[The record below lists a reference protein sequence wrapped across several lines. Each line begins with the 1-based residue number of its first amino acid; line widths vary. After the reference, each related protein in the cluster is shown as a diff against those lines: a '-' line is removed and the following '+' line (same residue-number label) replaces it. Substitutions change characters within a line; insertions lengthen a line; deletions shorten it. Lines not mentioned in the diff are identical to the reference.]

1 MLLKFSKMKS
11 LYLFLL
17 LSLGL
22 LSGCA
27 FNEINQQNQQSE
39 TEIQKYIKD
48 RNLTMQKT
56 ADGMY
61 YAIDSKA
68 STKKSANISD
78 LVKFHYKMSLL
89 DGTIIDST
97 NRVLNQFKSE
107 VWGAK
112 ASVFTLALSNMKEG
126 ESGIFILP
134 ASLAFGGSS
143 FGNVPAYSTIRVDI
157 TIIAVR
163 TETEQIDDMKVLY
176 NMQNAELTTSGML
189 FKKLV
194 EKPSAAQVLVGQS
207 VVVSYVGKLGYS
219 VAQQDAAGKWSYSP
233 TFGSGTIGSATST
246 YFAGSGSLIAG
257 FEEAVMKLRIGEK
270 ASIIL
275 PYKLAYGTA
284 GNSAIPGYSPLYFEV
299 EIISA
304 Q

>member
-1 MLLKFSKMKS
+1 MLPKFNKMKS
-11 LYLFLL
+11 IYLFLCI
-17 LSLGL
+17 SLGL

-27 FNEINQQNQQSE
+27 FNEINQQ
-39 TEIQKYIKD
+39 TEQADAAIQKYIKD

-61 YAIDSKA
+61 FLKDTKGSTGKTA
-68 STKKSANISD
+68 SASD
-78 LVKFHYKMSLL
+78 LIKFHYKMTLL
-89 DGTIIDST
+89 DGTLVDST
-97 NRVLNQFKSE
+97 NRVLNQFKAE
-107 VWGAK
+107 VWGTK
-112 ASVFTLALSNMKEG
+112 ATVFTLPLSNLKEG
-126 ESGIFILP
+126 ESGVFILP

-143 FGNVPAYSTIRVDI
+143 FGNVPSYSTIRVDI
-157 TIIAVR
+157 TVIAIR
-163 TETEQIDDMKVLY
+163 TEAEQMADMKVAY
-176 NMQNAELTTSGML
+176 GMENAELTTSGMF

-194 EKPSAAQVLVGQS
+194 EKPSAAQVLVGQN
-207 VVVSYVGKLGYS
+207 VVVSYVGKFGYG
-219 VAQQDAAGKWSYSP
+219 VLQQDSAGKWFYSP
-233 TFGSGTIGSATST
+233 TFGSGTIGSATSA
-246 YFAGSGSLIAG
+246 YYAGSGNLISG

-284 GNSAIPGYSPLYFEV
+284 GNTAIPGYSPLYFEI

>member
-1 MLLKFSKMKS
+1 MLLKFNKMKS
-11 LYLFLL
+11 LYLFLCI
-17 LSLGL
+17 SLGL

-27 FNEINQQNQQSE
+27 FNEINQQ
-39 TEIQKYIKD
+39 TEQADAAIQKYIKD

-61 YAIDSKA
+61 FLKDTKGSTGKTA
-68 STKKSANISD
+68 SASD
-78 LVKFHYKMSLL
+78 LIKFHYKMTLL
-89 DGTIIDST
+89 DGTLVDST
-97 NRVLNQFKSE
+97 NRVLNQFKAE
-107 VWGAK
+107 VWGTK
-112 ASVFTLALSNMKEG
+112 ATVFTLPLSNLKEG
-126 ESGIFILP
+126 ESGVFILP

-143 FGNVPAYSTIRVDI
+143 FGNVPSYSTIRVDI
-157 TIIAVR
+157 TVIAIR
-163 TETEQIDDMKVLY
+163 TEAEQMDDMKVAY
-176 NMQNAELTTSGML
+176 GMQNAELTTSGMF

-194 EKPSAAQVLVGQS
+194 EKPAAAQVLVGQN
-207 VVVSYVGKLGYS
+207 VVVSYVGKFGYG
-219 VAQQDAAGKWSYSP
+219 VLQQDSAGKWFYSP
-233 TFGSGTIGSATST
+233 TFGSGTIGSAASA
-246 YFAGSGSLIAG
+246 YYAGSGNLIAG

-284 GNSAIPGYSPLYFEV
+284 GNSAIPGYSPLYFEI

>member
-1 MLLKFSKMKS
+1 MKS
-11 LYLFLL
+11 IYLFLCI
-17 LSLGL
+17 SLGL

-27 FNEINQQNQQSE
+27 FNEINQQTEQADA
-39 TEIQKYIKD
+39 EIQKYIKV

-61 YAIDSKA
+61 FLKDTKGSTGKTA
-68 STKKSANISD
+68 STSD
-78 LVKFHYKMSLL
+78 LIKFHYKMTLL
-89 DGTIIDST
+89 DGSLIDST
-97 NRVLNQFKSE
+97 NRVLNQFKAE
-107 VWGAK
+107 VWGTK
-112 ASVFTLALSNMKEG
+112 ATIFTLPLSNLKEG
-126 ESGIFILP
+126 ESGVFILP

-143 FGNVPAYSTIRVDI
+143 FGNVPSYSTIRVDI
-157 TIIAVR
+157 TVIAIR
-163 TETEQIDDMKVLY
+163 TEAEQIADMKVTY
-176 NMQNAELTTSGML
+176 GMENAELTTSGMF

-194 EKPSAAQVLVGQS
+194 EKPSAAQVLVGQN
-207 VVVSYVGKLGYS
+207 VVVSYVGKFGYG
-219 VAQQDAAGKWSYSP
+219 VLQQDSAGKWFYSP
-233 TFGSGTIGSATST
+233 TFGSGTIGSASSA
-246 YFAGSGSLIAG
+246 YYAGSGNLIAG

-284 GNSAIPGYSPLYFEV
+284 GNTAIPGYSPLYFEI

>member
-1 MLLKFSKMKS
+1 MLLKFNKMKS

-27 FNEINQQNQQSE
+27 FNEINQQNQQAE

-61 YAIDSKA
+61 YTIDSKG

-89 DGTIIDST
+89 DGTLVDST
-97 NRVLNQFKSE
+97 NRVLNQYKSE
-107 VWGAK
+107 MWGSK

-157 TIIAVR
+157 SIIAVR

>member
-1 MLLKFSKMKS
+1 MKS
-11 LYLFLL
+11 IYLFLFI
-17 LSLGL
+17 SLGL

-27 FNEINQQNQQSE
+27 FNEINQQTEQADA
-39 TEIQKYIKD
+39 EIQKYIKV

-61 YAIDSKA
+61 FLKDTKGSTGKTA
-68 STKKSANISD
+68 STSD
-78 LVKFHYKMSLL
+78 LIKFHYKMTLL
-89 DGTIIDST
+89 DGSLIDST
-97 NRVLNQFKSE
+97 NRVLNQFKAE
-107 VWGAK
+107 VWGTK
-112 ASVFTLALSNMKEG
+112 ATIFTLPLSNLKEG
-126 ESGIFILP
+126 ESGVFILP

-143 FGNVPAYSTIRVDI
+143 FGNVPSYSTIRVDI
-157 TIIAVR
+157 TVIAIR
-163 TETEQIDDMKVLY
+163 TEAEQIADMKVTY
-176 NMQNAELTTSGML
+176 GMENAELTTSGMF

-194 EKPSAAQVLVGQS
+194 EKPSAAQVLVGQN
-207 VVVSYVGKLGYS
+207 VVVSYVGKFGYG
-219 VAQQDAAGKWSYSP
+219 VLQQDSAGKWFYSP
-233 TFGSGTIGSATST
+233 TFGSGTIGSASSA
-246 YFAGSGSLIAG
+246 YYAGSGNLIAG

-284 GNSAIPGYSPLYFEV
+284 GNSAIPGYSPLYFEI